1 MAFLASIFNMA
12 GFRRSKG
19 VTYDAEGAVTKCLF
33 CDINARKEPGTI
45 VHETDEMVVFRT
57 VRPYTDSHLLVVPRA
72 HVQSVSSLKGEKD
85 AQMVQRM
92 VDVGTQALEL
102 LQPGLAATATFC
114 FHIPPFN
121 SIDHLHLHA
130 IGNPDTMTMVG
141 RLKYGNGVYCWDSAL
156 TMQEL
161 RAREK

>member
-12 GFRRSKG
+12 GFNSSKG
-19 VTYDAEGAVTKCLF
+19 VTYDAEGAVTRCLF
-33 CDINARKEPGTI
+33 CDINARKEPGAI
-45 VHETDEMVVFRT
+45 VYETEEMVVFHT

-72 HVQSVSSLKGEKD
+72 HVQSVSNLKGEKD

-92 VDVGTQALEL
+92 VEAGSQALEQ
-102 LQPGLAATATFC
+102 LQPGLAATASFC

-130 IGNPDTMTMVG
+130 IGNAGTMTMVG
-141 RLKYGNGVYCWDSAL
+141 RLKYSTGVYCWDSAL